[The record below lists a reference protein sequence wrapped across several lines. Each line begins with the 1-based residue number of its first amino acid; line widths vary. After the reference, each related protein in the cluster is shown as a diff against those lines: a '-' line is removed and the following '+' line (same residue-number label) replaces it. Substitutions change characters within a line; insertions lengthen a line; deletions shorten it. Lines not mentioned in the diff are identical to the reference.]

1 MRVEVVVAVEIIQVL
16 EKAAAEVRVVFV
28 PQQVLLLLLERLT
41 QLQ

>member
-1 MRVEVVVAVEIIQVL
+1 MRVVVVAAVEIVEVL
-16 EKAAAEVRVVFV
+16 EKAAAEVREDFV